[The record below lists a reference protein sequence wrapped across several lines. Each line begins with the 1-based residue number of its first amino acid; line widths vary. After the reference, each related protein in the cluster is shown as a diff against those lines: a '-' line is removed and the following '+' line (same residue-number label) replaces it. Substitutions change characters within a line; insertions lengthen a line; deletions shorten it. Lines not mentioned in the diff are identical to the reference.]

1 MALAALA
8 CSELPQLEL
17 DSGFGTACSMVAFG
31 ILLQGT
37 SGTPTFER
45 GVNITAAAGAR
56 KRGFFAATSSCS
68 SGSSMTSSL
77 TCNNGAAGAA
87 EALAEANSSAGDIVG
102 FAAACHAQ
110 GAVVD
115 GRPAGNR
122 TAPCDADAS
131 SGDGDAGCAAAAIT
145 TDLHFADGASCAAT
159 GVEDTDTALGDA
171 AGGGGHA
178 IGNGTGHS
186 LPYFRESMREQLA
199 VGSRCRSTC

>member
-1 MALAALA
+1 
-8 CSELPQLEL
+8 
-17 DSGFGTACSMVAFG
+17 
-31 ILLQGT
+31 
-37 SGTPTFER
+37 
-45 GVNITAAAGAR
+45 
-56 KRGFFAATSSCS
+56 
-68 SGSSMTSSL
+68 MTSSL

-115 GRPAGNR
+115 GRPASR
-122 TAPCDADAS
+122 TVPGDADAS
-131 SGDGDAGCAAAAIT
+131 SGDGDAGFAAAAIT
-145 TDLHFADGASCAAT
+145 TDFHFADGASSAAT
-159 GVEDTDTALGDA
+159 DVEDTDTALGDA

-199 VGSRCRSTC
+199 VGSKCRSTC